1 MITTAHD
8 IPSDRLR
15 WQHTVPA
22 GTHWSGLMRRGMALR
37 LTDLE
42 GGDPLH
48 GLGQVR
54 HVKAASVPT
63 PDR

>member
-1 MITTAHD
+1 MRASIQWSLSD
-8 IPSDRLR
+8 IKP
-15 WQHTVPA
+15 V
-22 GTHWSGLMRRGMALR
+22 GTRTHNKSVVLDAIDACDAV
-37 LTDLE
+37 TDLE